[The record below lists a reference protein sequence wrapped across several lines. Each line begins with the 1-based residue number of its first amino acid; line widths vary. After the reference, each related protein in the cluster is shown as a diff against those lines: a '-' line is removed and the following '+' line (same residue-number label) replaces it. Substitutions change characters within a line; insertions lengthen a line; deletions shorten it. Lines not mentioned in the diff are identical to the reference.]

1 MKKNYPY
8 HPLVLSAIIAIMT
21 DDFYAQGGSEWA
33 DPRFQ
38 DEVDSENPPSEVTIV
53 CNEGHKL
60 PEQDAVDL
68 KVAELERPLL
78 PRYRPVDIVGL
89 VNAEFGINLP
99 MLLTGTVTAA
109 TKLVNALLST
119 INLYTETGVNPDDPL
134 FTSGLDG
141 LVQVGVFTAEQ
152 RAQIVPLIKQHLT
165 PIR

>member
-1 MKKNYPY
+1 MSKDYPY

-21 DDFYAQGGSEWA
+21 DDFYAQGSTNWA

-38 DEVDSENPPSEVTIV
+38 DEIDFENPPSEVTIV
-53 CNEGHKL
+53 CNDGHTL
-60 PEQDAVDL
+60 PEQDVVDL
-68 KVAELERPLL
+68 KIVELERPLL

-89 VNAEFGINLP
+89 VNTEFGINLP
-99 MLLTGTVTAA
+99 MLLTGNATAA

-119 INLYTETGVNPDDPL
+119 ISLYTETGVNPDDPL

-141 LVQVGVFTAEQ
+141 LVQVGVFTEEQ
-152 RAQIVPLIKQHLT
+152 RAQIVPLIKKHLT